1 MSINRTSGT
10 LAMARRRA
18 IALGLAC
25 CLALAAC
32 SARQSAQYGLP
43 GPGATIQPVYVAT
56 QRDLDRTGQAFG
68 RERPQ
73 GLKFFRNDISI
84 PAGHKPGMIEWPK
97 GKTANP
103 ATDFV
108 VTDTRIFRSSAQM
121 KADMGGAGETLVF
134 VHGYNN
140 TLSDAM
146 YRMAQIQTDFRTGLP
161 GVVFSWPSAGDAR
174 GYIYDRDSALY
185 SRNDLEEL
193 LSALTQTPSDKV
205 FLLAHSMGAHLTMET
220 LRQIALRGDRHLLER
235 ISGVVLMSPD
245 IDPDL
250 FRRQART
257 IGQLPQ
263 PFMIFVSQQDRA
275 LTAAG
280 FLTGRKPRLGVIDG
294 PESVEGLEVQVVDFT
309 ELGDGEGLNHMVPVS
324 SPAGVKVLQGMISHG
339 GRTNRMF
346 NKYEKLT
353 LLP

>member
-1 MSINRTSGT
+1 MSINRNIR
-10 LAMARRRA
+10 ARA
-18 IALGLAC
+18 VALGAACFLVLAS
-25 CLALAAC
+25 C
-32 SARQSAQYGLP
+32 SARQSAQYG
-43 GPGATIQPVYVAT
+43 ATHPSATVQQVYVAT
-56 QRDLDRTGQAFG
+56 QRDLDRTGQVFG
-68 RERPQ
+68 HERPQ
-73 GLKFFRNDISI
+73 GLKYFRNDISV

-103 ATDFV
+103 ASDFV
-108 VTDTRIFRSSAQM
+108 VTGTKIFAEPAQM
-121 KADMGGAGETLVF
+121 KADMGGPGETLVF

-146 YRMAQIQTDFRTGLP
+146 YRMAQIQTDFQIGMP

-193 LSALTQTPSDKV
+193 LKVLTKSPSDKV

-220 LRQIALRGDRHLLER
+220 LRQIALRGDRQLMNR

-250 FRRQART
+250 FRSQAQT
-257 IGQLPQ
+257 IGKLPQ
-263 PFMIFVSQQDRA
+263 PFMIFVSQEDRA
-275 LTAAG
+275 LTVAG
-280 FLTGRKPRLGVIDG
+280 FLTGRKPRLGVIEG
-294 PESVEGLEVQVVDFT
+294 PDSVQGLEVQVVDFT
-309 ELGDGEGLNHMVPVS
+309 ALGDGEGLNHMVPVS
-324 SPAGVKVLQGMISHG
+324 SPAGDKVLQGMLAHG
-339 GRTNRMF
+339 QRTNTF
-346 NKYEKLT
+346 IGKYQKLT

>member
-1 MSINRTSGT
+1 
-10 LAMARRRA
+10 
-18 IALGLAC
+18 
-25 CLALAAC
+25 
-32 SARQSAQYGLP
+32 
-43 GPGATIQPVYVAT
+43 
-56 QRDLDRTGQAFG
+56 
-68 RERPQ
+68 
-73 GLKFFRNDISI
+73 
-84 PAGHKPGMIEWPK
+84 MIEWPK